1 MFIITLQKW
10 THLYFLLLIYTPQN
24 PFGFT
29 RVPQNIRP
37 QTYCFQF
44 FSAITNQGCTAL
56 DTVLSPRYS
65 SMPQKKSPLKA
76 RVGKNTKIRKTT
88 GDAIPAQACADFM
101 WALGAGPLAHRL
113 AAGEEQSPS
122 LAYKYICELCDSV
135 GTPSSSSLLDGL
147 CLQRSLR
154 CGFCKCHLLHLCCF
168 LPSCRVWF
176 LLCSIH
182 LLLPLNATFLS
193 SPFSF
198 S

>member
-1 MFIITLQKW
+1 MDPSIFFTANLHSTEPFWLHKGPSKHKATNIL
-10 THLYFLLLIYTPQN
+10 LPVFLSY
-24 PFGFT
+24 
-29 RVPQNIRP
+29 
-37 QTYCFQF
+37 
-44 FSAITNQGCTAL
+44 NQSRMHCPWHCSFPKVFLHA
-56 DTVLSPRYS
+56 P
-65 SMPQKKSPLKA
+65 KKSPLKA